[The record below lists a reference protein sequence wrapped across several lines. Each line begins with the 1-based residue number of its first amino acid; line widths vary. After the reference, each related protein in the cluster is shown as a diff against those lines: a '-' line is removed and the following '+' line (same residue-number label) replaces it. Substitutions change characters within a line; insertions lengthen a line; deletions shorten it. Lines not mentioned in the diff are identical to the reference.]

1 MLTCCPACRTCFRI
15 TEAQLAV
22 AQGKVR
28 CGKCKTVFNARQHLQ
43 PVPGQSPPAS
53 STASTTP
60 AGDQT
65 DHIDLFRAPQSEE
78 RPPAASDEAASTG
91 IAPTAAGRPP
101 EPESDSSDDTESDVD
116 AVSLMPSADQS
127 GPTTPAPF
135 KTDETPDVS
144 ATEQAQPAGDEAEPE
159 IEADEP
165 EPEPATVEMPM
176 PDLAERKTDAVTD
189 SPAGSESVSEPEEP
203 ETEPATVEMPMPDL
217 EERET
222 DAVTESPADSESV
235 SEPEEPEPEPISA
248 TERPRYQYNEF
259 TDEVLSDRELDDI
272 LAEMDQQL
280 SLGIDNPDT
289 ELPGSLALPDEPPPT
304 EPDELGEAIDSL
316 FDDIKREPSADE
328 EPAWPAPK
336 TADAAGTATTGPG
349 EAATPQA
356 FEDELEDWPI
366 DQVDEADTRDE
377 TAPQPP
383 PTLDEEPEPVPLRLR
398 ESLAIEPPEPR
409 SWLATLGGSLLF
421 LILVA
426 LLIGQLALFRPL
438 DVVRYVP
445 QSQPWLEQ
453 FCQQL
458 PCRFTPYRDTD
469 RLRLLN
475 RDVRAH
481 PDQDDALLISA
492 TLVNEAEVAQ
502 AYPAV
507 RVTLFDLSGNRVA
520 RRRFTPADYLG
531 ERHSPFMQMQPDTPL
546 QIKLE
551 VADPGSEAVNFEFD
565 FQ

>member
-1 MLTCCPACRTCFRI
+1 MSEPA
-15 TEAQLAV
+15 
-22 AQGKVR
+22 
-28 CGKCKTVFNARQHLQ
+28 
-43 PVPGQSPPAS
+43 P
-53 STASTTP
+53 
-60 AGDQT
+60 
-65 DHIDLFRAPQSEE
+65 
-78 RPPAASDEAASTG
+78 
-91 IAPTAAGRPP
+91 
-101 EPESDSSDDTESDVD
+101 
-116 AVSLMPSADQS
+116 
-127 GPTTPAPF
+127 GPT
-135 KTDETPDVS
+135 S
-144 ATEQAQPAGDEAEPE
+144 A
-159 IEADEP
+159 
-165 EPEPATVEMPM
+165 
-176 PDLAERKTDAVTD
+176 
-189 SPAGSESVSEPEEP
+189 S
-203 ETEPATVEMPMPDL
+203 
-217 EERET
+217 
-222 DAVTESPADSESV
+222 
-235 SEPEEPEPEPISA
+235 
-248 TERPRYQYNEF
+248 ERPRYQYNEF
-259 TDEVLSDRELDDI
+259 TDEVLSDQELDDI

-289 ELPGSLALPDEPPPT
+289 ELPGSLALPDAPPPT

-328 EPAWPAPK
+328 EPGSPAQK
-336 TADAAGTATTGPG
+336 TADAAGTTTTEP
-349 EAATPQA
+349 EDAATPRA
-356 FEDELEDWPI
+356 FEDELEDRPT
-366 DQVDEADTRDE
+366 DQVDEPDTRDE
-377 TAPQPP
+377 TDPPRPP
-383 PTLDEEPEPVPLRLR
+383 PTPDEEPEPESVPLRLR
-398 ESLAIEPPEPR
+398 ESLAIEPPKPR
-409 SWLATLGGSLLF
+409 SWLATLGGGLLF

-453 FCQQL
+453 LCQQL

-469 RLRLLN
+469 RIRLLN

-492 TLVNEAEVAQ
+492 TLVNEADMTQ